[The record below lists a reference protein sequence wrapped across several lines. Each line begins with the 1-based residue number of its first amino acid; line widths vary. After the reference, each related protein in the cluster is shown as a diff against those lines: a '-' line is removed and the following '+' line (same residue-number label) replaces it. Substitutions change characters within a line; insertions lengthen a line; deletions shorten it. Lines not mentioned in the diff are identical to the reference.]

1 MKSLIIIITL
11 LFSLAPLNAAV
22 EMKKFDNE
30 QQEQRYQHIID
41 ELRCLV
47 CQNQNISGSNAGL
60 AQDLRNQVHKMILE
74 GKDDETIYEFMVTRY
89 GDFVLYR
96 PPFKATTFFLWV
108 GPFIIF
114 IVGLFVLIRFI
125 RQREKVIVK
134 ELSSSDKEK
143 LNQLMNKDNTKNTDN
158 TNRKQS

>member
-22 EMKKFDNE
+22 EMKIFDNE
-30 QQEQRYQHIID
+30 QQEQRYKHIID

-60 AQDLRNQVHKMILE
+60 AQDLRKQVHKMILE
-74 GKDDETIYEFMVTRY
+74 GKDDETIYDFMVTRY

-125 RQREKVIVK
+125 RKREKIVVK
-134 ELSSSDKEK
+134 ELSGSDKEK
-143 LNQLMNKDNTKNTDN
+143 LKQLMNKDNTKDSN
-158 TNRKQS
+158 KEQS